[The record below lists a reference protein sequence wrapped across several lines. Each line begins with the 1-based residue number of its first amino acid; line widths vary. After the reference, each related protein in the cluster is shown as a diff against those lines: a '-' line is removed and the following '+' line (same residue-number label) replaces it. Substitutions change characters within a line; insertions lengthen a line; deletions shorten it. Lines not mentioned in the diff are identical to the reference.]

1 MMKKIVIG
9 LSVAFLLMGC
19 SYINEKENHK
29 EDFELNQEAGIEL
42 SPDEN
47 PQFNHD
53 PAENGENI
61 VDSGL
66 NHEEI
71 MAGNF
76 ASFAGEYVNSE
87 GTIMLLDEAD
97 IERRLLDVMCI
108 EDIFKIMQQ
117 NIKRQEMDLVM
128 ELMFTVSEW
137 KYPILKD

>member
-1 MMKKIVIG
+1 MSRRTDESDLFLWQKRNDGNKVKMMKKMVIG
-9 LSVAFLLMGC
+9 LSVAFLLTGC

-29 EDFELNQEAGIEL
+29 EDSELNQEAGIEL

-108 EDIFKIMQQ
+108 EDGH
-117 NIKRQEMDLVM
+117 
-128 ELMFTVSEW
+128 
-137 KYPILKD
+137 YY